1 MIKSEWPLGRAFS
14 FLTKQYIGKL
24 AARMSNTPV
33 ERYYYPLY
41 VIGKNTGKISQ
52 QELADQILMDKV
64 SLVRILDALT
74 DDGFVERKTN
84 PKDRRQ
90 HMLNITPKAE
100 PWIDEI
106 EKGIKETN
114 DYFFS
119 LLDPG
124 LHANFE
130 QILSELITKSKEI
143 PADQFEIFYNKK

>member
-1 MIKSEWPLGRAFS
+1 MTKNEWPLGRVFG

-24 AARMSNTPV
+24 SARMSQTPI

-41 VIGKNTGKISQ
+41 VIGKNSGKISQ
-52 QELADQILMDKV
+52 QELANQILTDKV
-64 SLVRILDALT
+64 SLVRILDALSE
-74 DDGFVERKTN
+74 DGFIERKTN

-90 HMLNITPKAE
+90 HILNITPKAE
-100 PWIDEI
+100 PWIGEI

-114 DYFFS
+114 EYFFN

-130 QILSELITKSKEI
+130 QILSELICKTKEI
-143 PADQFEIFYNKK
+143 PADQFEIFYQKK